1 MNRPNQRHFMKSGV
15 DNKSVTLILILAP
28 GLAAISRPGNAVA
41 AAVRFQHPSG
51 QLMNIGGVGVEML

>member
-1 MNRPNQRHFMKSGV
+1 MKSGV

-41 AAVRFQHPSG
+41 AVRFQHPSG